1 MEDLKICENYFFANL
16 ASYLQCMKN
25 LSILFILFL
34 CLSNKLFAQSQS
46 ENLYSIGLNVFSYG
60 EVPKILNEI
69 RSADSYKSAMFN
81 GLIAK
86 FNDNQ
91 ISYRIL
97 GSRYF
102 NSNYRFYN
110 ECKECEDVSGKY
122 TSYEFKMGFEKNL
135 IYAKLQPFFG
145 VDLGYKSV
153 TFNGESQD
161 LKTINT
167 KGSYF
172 IELQKN
178 GGLVYPFVGLKYTP
192 INHLTFS
199 AESGFNVYWSFDKQ
213 IKRYQDANKTIVTN
227 NTNQWGFLK
236 QPLGIFSIQ
245 YNFGS
250 N

>member
-1 MEDLKICENYFFANL
+1 
-16 ASYLQCMKN
+16 MKN
-25 LSILFILFL
+25 LSILFIILFFISTNSL
-34 CLSNKLFAQSQS
+34 AQSQS
-46 ENLYSIGLNVFSYG
+46 ENIYSVGINVFSYG
-60 EVPKILNEI
+60 EVPKILDEI

-81 GLIAK
+81 GVIAK

-91 ISYRIL
+91 ISYRFL

-110 ECKECEDVSGKY
+110 ECKDCEYVSGKY

-153 TFNGESQD
+153 TFNGEAKD
-161 LKTINT
+161 PKTNNT
-167 KGSYF
+167 KLLYMA
-172 IELQKN
+172 EVQKN
-178 GGLVYPFVGLKYTP
+178 GGIFYPFFGLKYTP

-199 AESGFNVYWSFDKQ
+199 AESGFNIYLSFDKQ
-213 IKRYQDANKTIVTN
+213 IKRYRDADNTIDTQKTS
-227 NTNQWGFLK
+227 QSEFLT

>member
-1 MEDLKICENYFFANL
+1 MKKL
-16 ASYLQCMKN
+16 AILSIILFSLSKN
-25 LSILFILFL
+25 LL
-34 CLSNKLFAQSQS
+34 AQSQS
-46 ENLYSIGLNVFSYG
+46 ENNYSIGINVFSYG
-60 EVPKILNEI
+60 EVPKILDEI

-81 GLIAK
+81 GVIAK

-91 ISYRIL
+91 ISYRLL

-102 NSNYRFYN
+102 NSNYHFYN
-110 ECKECEDVSGKY
+110 QCKECEEINGKY
-122 TSYEFKMGFEKNL
+122 TSYEFKMGFEKSL

-153 TFNGESQD
+153 TFNGEAKDPKPNGQS
-161 LKTINT
+161 LYLAEI
-167 KGSYF
+167 
-172 IELQKN
+172 QKN
-178 GGLVYPFVGLKYTP
+178 GGLLYPFVGIKYTP

-199 AESGFNVYWSFDKQ
+199 AESGFNVYISFDKQ
-213 IKRYQDANKTIVTN
+213 IKRFKDANNTIDTR
-227 NTNQWGFLK
+227 NTSQSEFLT